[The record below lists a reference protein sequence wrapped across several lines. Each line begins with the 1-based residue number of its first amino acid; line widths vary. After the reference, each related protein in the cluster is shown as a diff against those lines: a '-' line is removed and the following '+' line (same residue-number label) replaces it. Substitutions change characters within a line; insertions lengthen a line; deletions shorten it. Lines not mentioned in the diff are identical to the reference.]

1 MTNGGLFSRGPIAAF
16 LQTVCQGA
24 LICQS
29 HMCKL
34 YKLTVYDVDLLIEF
48 RVGEMNHILFLHLQL
63 IEGKFD
69 VHIMNNPHTLHSC
82 TQLQYEPKWCS
93 YRLMVTCLCNKI
105 MWLEVTSTYE
115 GSRGP
120 SPNLH
125 QASFQERCRFSWKL
139 SSSSKLHFH
148 YHVELSLTDARNTHS
163 SNGMWG

>member
-1 MTNGGLFSRGPIAAF
+1 MSNGGLFSRGPIAAF

-29 HMCKL
+29 HMCK
-34 YKLTVYDVDLLIEF
+34 YKLTVYDVDLLVEF

-93 YRLMVTCLCNKI
+93 YRLMVTWLCNKI
-105 MWLEVTSTYE
+105 MWLEVTNTNE

-120 SPNLH
+120 SPNL
-125 QASFQERCRFSWKL
+125 QSGLLARKTLIFLKALIQLQDAFPL
-139 SSSSKLHFH
+139 SCGVTPNRRTQYL
-148 YHVELSLTDARNTHS
+148 LQ
-163 SNGMWG
+163 